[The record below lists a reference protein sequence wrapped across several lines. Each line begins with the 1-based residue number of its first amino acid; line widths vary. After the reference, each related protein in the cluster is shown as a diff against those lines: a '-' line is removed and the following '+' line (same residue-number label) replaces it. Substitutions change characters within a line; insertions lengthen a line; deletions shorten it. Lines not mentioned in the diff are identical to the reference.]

1 MGGYFHG
8 VGEARTMPLPAWP
21 VACSSTRVENSPL
34 SASRSAPALVHGLED
49 PVPPGAAVLVSAQ
62 HVAAMVVGTIT
73 PPLILAG
80 LLDFSPAD
88 TAALVSMALLS
99 SALGTLLQTTRP
111 GPVGSGLL
119 SVTGTS
125 FSFLQPLI
133 AAGQAGG
140 LALMLGLSL
149 AAAPVQLVLAP
160 FLPGLRRVFTP
171 LVSGVVVLLIG
182 LTLIPSALFG
192 IVAPVAPRAPVWA
205 GGALAAVVI
214 AALIAAQSVSRP
226 WARLAGVLLALGAGS
241 LVAVLAGWAPG
252 LAPAAEGSSWV
263 ALPRWLPHG
272 LAFDWALLAPFAFIY
287 LVSLLEA
294 MGDMTATA
302 QLSGLPTDGPE
313 HWRRMRGGILAD
325 GLTSFASALFGGF
338 PSTTYAQNN
347 GVIQI
352 TGVASRRLGPIMAAM
367 LALLGLFPVV
377 GRLVG
382 AIPPAV
388 IGALALVLFGLVAVS
403 GLRLL
408 AAAGLTQRNC
418 LVVALS
424 LAIGLGLPSQPE
436 WLKALPAFCRA
447 VFESGIAGGGLAALV
462 LNLVLPGASDAAS
475 ADGAKASPRGD

>member
-1 MGGYFHG
+1 
-8 VGEARTMPLPAWP
+8 MPASIAW
-21 VACSSTRVENSPL
+21 V
-34 SASRSAPALVHGLED
+34 
-49 PVPPGAAVLVSAQ
+49 VSLQ

-80 LLDFSPAD
+80 ILKFSASD
-88 TAALVSMALLS
+88 TAAFVSIALLA

-125 FSFLQPLI
+125 FSFLQPLV

-140 LALMLGLSL
+140 PALMLGLSL

-160 FLPGLRRVFTP
+160 FLPRLRRVFTP

-192 IVAPVAPRAPVWA
+192 IVAPVAPAAPAWA
-205 GGALAAVVI
+205 GGALAALVI
-214 AALIAAQSVSRP
+214 AVLLVAQAIPRT
-226 WARLAGVLLALGAGS
+226 WARLGGVLFG
-241 LVAVLAGWAPG
+241 LVAGTFAAALAGW
-252 LAPAAEGSSWV
+252 LPATAMVNGAHWI

-272 LAFDWALLAPFAFIY
+272 LAFDWALFLPFAFIY

-302 QLSGLPTDGPE
+302 QLSGLPTEGAE
-313 HWRRMRGGILAD
+313 HWRRLRGGILAD
-325 GLTSFASALFGGF
+325 GLTSFTSALFGGF

-352 TGVASRRLGPIMAAM
+352 TGVASRRLGPIMAVI
-367 LALLGLFPVV
+367 LVLLGLFPVV
-377 GRLVG
+377 GQLVA

-388 IGALALVLFGLVAVS
+388 IGALALVLFGLVAAS

-408 AAAGLTQRNC
+408 AAVGLTQRTC
-418 LVVALS
+418 LIVALS
-424 LAIGLGLPSQPE
+424 LAAGLGLPTQPE
-436 WLKALPAFCRA
+436 WLKTLPDFLRS
-447 VFESGIAGGGLAALV
+447 VFESGIAGGGLVALS
-462 LNLVLPGASDAAS
+462 LNLLLPG
-475 ADGAKASPRGD
+475 SPLAPKPDPAR